1 MARSTPLSDTEI
13 TTALESLDGW
23 ERKDNKLVKTFR
35 AGTYSQGLAFATA
48 AGMIA
53 DGFDHHPDMVIGYK
67 KVTLEFTTHDA
78 GSSITQMDVD
88 VATAINALKIR
99 L

>member
-1 MARSTPLSDTEI
+1 MARTPLSDTDI
-13 TTALESLDGW
+13 ATALESLDGW
-23 ERKDNKLVKTFR
+23 KRKDNKLVKTFHPS
-35 AGTYSQGLAFATA
+35 TYSQGLVFATA

-53 DGFDHHPDMVIGYK
+53 DSFDHHPDMLIGYK

-78 GSSITQMDVD
+78 GNSITQMDVD